1 MPNEVS
7 SNQTVSISYY
17 PGCTLRGTA
26 KEFDESTQ
34 IVSRIM
40 GIELVEIPDW
50 NCCGAT
56 SAHVTSEYLSFA
68 LPARNMIIAEKMGRD
83 VVVPCAACFNRLKFA
98 EKELLKEDH
107 KGMDYKGRIRI
118 MHLLD
123 FLCQDENL
131 ERLKKKIKKRLTG
144 LKAVSYYGCLISRP
158 PKITDTKDYENPE
171 DMDKILDTLGVSCPP
186 WSYKTDC
193 CGGSLSFTRTDI
205 SLRLTHKLFEMALEA
220 GAECIV
226 VACPLCHANLDAR
239 QGEISVQYKKDYYLP
254 IFYFTELMGL
264 ALGHDMTSCLR
275 GHLVDPTNLLESKG
289 LL

>member
-1 MPNEVS
+1 MPNKA
-7 SNQTVSISYY
+7 SNNHTVSVSYY
-17 PGCTLRGTA
+17 PGCTLTGTA
-26 KEFDESTQ
+26 KEFNESTQ
-34 IVSRIM
+34 VVSRILD
-40 GIELVEIPDW
+40 IKLVEIPDW

-56 SAHVTSEYLSFA
+56 SAHVTNEYLSFA
-68 LPARNMIIAEKMGRD
+68 LPARNIIIAEKAGQD

-98 EKELLKEDH
+98 EKELLKESH
-107 KGMDYKGRIRI
+107 KEIGYKGRLRI

-131 ERLKKKIKKRLTG
+131 QRLNKKIKKGLVG

-158 PKITDTKDYENPE
+158 PKITDTKDYEHPE
-171 DMDKILDTLGVSCPP
+171 DMDKILRTLDVTCCP

-205 SLRLTHKLFEMALEA
+205 ALKLTHKLFEMALET

-239 QGEISVQYKKDYYLP
+239 QGEIAVRYKKDYYLP

-264 ALGHDMTSCLR
+264 ALGQDVTPWLR
-275 GHLVDPTNLLESKG
+275 GHLVDPTNLLKSKG